1 MAERRIGLVQACDDP
16 KLFGLK
22 LWPGQRELLG
32 AVQAGLARIFV
43 WALGRRS
50 GKSLMAALV
59 CLHDCT
65 LRPEL
70 DVMVRPGETR
80 YAVAIATNLPQARLI
95 VQAAR
100 SIVER
105 SPLLAP
111 LVEGVTEDELRFKLP
126 SGARTALRA
135 FPCSSRSG
143 RGWPISTL
151 AMDEAAFFY
160 DNDGNA
166 AAEPVWK
173 ALTPSTAQFGTH
185 AQIILSSTP
194 FGQSGLFAETWQRA
208 HDGEIADAVAHH
220 STTAQMNPTIT
231 AEFLAAE
238 QARDPDSFRSEYLAE
253 FVGSGEAFLDFERI
267 DLCGVPTASPKDARS
282 WVAGLDPAFS
292 KDPFGVAL
300 VGRTEDELVIGPV
313 RALQA
318 AGEFSGP
325 LDEVA
330 MLARE
335 YSATCVTDQ
344 FSSAAVI
351 DRLRNVH
358 GLVVKVNTMTAQT
371 KTAAFQQLRASLYDG
386 SLRLPD
392 HPPLVNELR
401 RLRTKF
407 TAGSAAILNPRVG
420 GSHGDMAQALA
431 LAVHEATSV
440 PPTPPAGA
448 LAQLW
453 APREES
459 PWHSIHSETI
469 GGIA

>member
-1 MAERRIGLVQACDDP
+1 L
-16 KLFGLK
+16 
-22 LWPGQRELLG
+22 QRELLQ
-32 AVQAGLARIFV
+32 AVEANMRIHV

-50 GKSLMAALV
+50 GKTLLAAIT
-59 CLHDCT
+59 CLWGCL

-70 DVMVRPGETR
+70 DRMVRPGER
-80 YAVAIATNLPQARLI
+80 HYSIAIATNLAQARLI

-111 LVEGVTEDELRFKLP
+111 LAEAYTEDEIKFVLP

-135 FPCSSRSG
+135 FPCSSRG
-143 RGWPISTL
+143 ARGWPISTL
-151 AMDEAAFFY
+151 VMDEAAHFLTEGEG
-160 DNDGNA
+160 DRTA
-166 AAEPVWK
+166 ANVWG
-173 ALTPSTAQFGTH
+173 ALAPSTAQFGDR
-185 AQIILSSTP
+185 ARLLVLSTP
-194 FGQSGLFAETWQRA
+194 WGTSGLFAELWEQA
-208 HDGEIADAVAHH
+208 HEGAFADACAHKR
-220 STTAQMNPTIT
+220 TTAEMNPTIRP
-231 AEFLAAE
+231 EFLAME
-238 QARDPDSFRSEYLAE
+238 QKRDPDTFRSEYEAE
-253 FVGSGEAFLDFERI
+253 FVGSGEAFLDFNRI

-292 KDPFGVAL
+292 RDPFGVAL
-300 VGRTEDELVIGPV
+300 VGRNEDELVIGPV

-358 GLVVKVNTMTAQT
+358 GLQVKVNTMTAQT

-386 SLRLPD
+386 TLQLPD
-392 HPPLVNELR
+392 HPSLINELR
-401 RLRTKF
+401 RLRTRF

-440 PPTPPAGA
+440 PPTPPPGA

-459 PWHSIHSETI
+459 PWHRVHTESI
-469 GGIA
+469 GGVA